1 MNTDYGFTM
10 LSAIKRNRKRRE
22 EIELYLTKIATQ
34 DTENMI
40 SQIAG
45 GNSIAENQHQDLLD
59 EVTEEG
65 GDHLS

>member
-1 MNTDYGFTM
+1 M

-22 EIELYLTKIATQ
+22 EIEQYLTKIATQ

-45 GNSIAENQHQDLLD
+45 GNSITENQNQDLLD